1 MCRWLTSAVRTCPSR
16 VDSLAGLGLNVYD
29 VRHGHKLNKVHL
41 DAPAPLD
48 DDGPGLAP
56 LAAPRAD
63 TAA

>member
-1 MCRWLTSAVRTCPSR
+1 M
-16 VDSLAGLGLNVYD
+16 LAGLGLNLYD

-56 LAAPRAD
+56 LAAPPRAD